1 MTLPGVRGVIRPCS
15 SAKVMMPMP
24 AGVRYGASPR
34 AALAL
39 AAAAKARGLRYGRP
53 HASFEDVQAVAAPVL
68 AHRIL
73 LDHSARLDGAT
84 SAGVVQ
90 KILAEIPVQ
99 ATPLPTSLRAAK
111 VT

>member
-1 MTLPGVRGVIRPCS
+1 VVASYIARLVNASHPGE
-15 SAKVMMPMP
+15 SAAS